1 MNINGE
7 IELRHLRYF
16 LAVAE
21 ELHFGQAARRL
32 HIAQPPLSQQIRQLE
47 RMLGHSLFVRT
58 SRSVELT
65 PAGEVL
71 KERARRTLAKVQED
85 VEAVQSVGR
94 GEDGS
99 LTVGF
104 VESAILSRLP
114 AVLRRYRSAYPK
126 VQLRLHEFHTQQLV
140 DALRNG
146 LVDVGLARDAGS
158 EDWLQVEPVVIE
170 PFILVV
176 PKAHRFAEHEAVSWA
191 ELKDQPFVFFERSAG
206 QKAWDRTMEN
216 CARFGFQPP
225 IVQEAEQWLT
235 VLRLVGAGLGVTV
248 APASVAR
255 IAHADVACLRLTPQ
269 GGATHL
275 DLVYRR
281 DANNPLVGGFRL
293 LALDGFAEP
302 AQSSSEDFPRP

>member
-1 MNINGE
+1 METG

-21 ELHFGQAARRL
+21 DLHFGQAAKRL

-47 RMLGHSLFVRT
+47 RMVGHALFVRT
-58 SRSVELT
+58 SRSVQLT
-65 PAGEVL
+65 PAGALLV
-71 KERARRTLAKVQED
+71 ERARLTLAKVQED
-85 VEAVQSVGR
+85 VEAVQRAGR
-94 GEDGS
+94 GEDGT

-114 AVLRRYRSAYPK
+114 AVLRRYRLVHPR
-126 VQLRLHEFHTQQLV
+126 VRLRLHEFHTRQLV

-146 LVDVGLARDAGS
+146 LVDVGLARDA
-158 EDWLQVEPVVIE
+158 EAEEWMQVEPVVIE
-170 PFILVV
+170 PFIVV
-176 PKAHRFAEHEAVSWA
+176 APTGHRLARQETATWV
-191 ELKDQPFVFFERSAG
+191 ELKNEPFVFFERSAG
-206 QKAWDRTMEN
+206 QQAWDRTIEN
-216 CARFGFQPP
+216 CERHGFQPN

-248 APASVAR
+248 APASVAG
-255 IAHADVACLRLTPQ
+255 IAHADVVCRPLAPD

-281 DANNPLVGGFRL
+281 DTANPLVGGFRRL
-293 LALDGFAEP
+293 VLEGMAEP
-302 AQSSSEDFPRP
+302 TGLNAEEIPPKA